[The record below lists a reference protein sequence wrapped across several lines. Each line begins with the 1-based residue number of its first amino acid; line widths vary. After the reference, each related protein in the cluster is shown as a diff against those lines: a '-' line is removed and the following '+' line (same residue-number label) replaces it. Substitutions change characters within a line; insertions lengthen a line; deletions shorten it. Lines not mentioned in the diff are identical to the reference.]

1 MGPVAFCIE
10 ANGANTD
17 WYLSL
22 TNSSTGHST
31 RASDTRVSI
40 YMGPVAF
47 CIEANGA
54 NTHWYLRLMN
64 SGTRHSTRAL
74 DAQVSICMGPIAF
87 CTEANGIQIDTR
99 AYWAQ
104 VPH

>member
-1 MGPVAFCIE
+1 
-10 ANGANTD
+10 
-17 WYLSL
+17 
-22 TNSSTGHST
+22 
-31 RASDTRVSI
+31 
-40 YMGPVAF
+40 
-47 CIEANGA
+47 
-54 NTHWYLRLMN
+54 MN

-99 AYWAQ
+99 AYWAR